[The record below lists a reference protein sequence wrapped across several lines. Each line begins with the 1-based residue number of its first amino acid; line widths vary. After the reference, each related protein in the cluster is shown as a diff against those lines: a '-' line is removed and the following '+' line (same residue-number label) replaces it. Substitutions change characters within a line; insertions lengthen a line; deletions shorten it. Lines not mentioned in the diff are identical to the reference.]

1 MIDEARELGTMG
13 RMNEAR
19 EIYAKIGN
27 VYEQLDILPSDKKR
41 VYYAILELKTDIEL
55 AYLA

>member
-1 MIDEARELGTMG
+1 MG

-19 EIYAKIGN
+19 AIYAKIGN
-27 VYEQLDILPSDKKR
+27 IYEQLDVLPSEKKR